1 MHFTADAALLGPQ
14 GFEKTGLGERVAT
27 LFVKAF
33 GKSTLGLA
41 YGLGFAE
48 ALIAPAMPSTTA
60 RAGGIFMPI
69 MSSLSQNAG
78 SLPGLPTAYSVKQL
92 SSLRD
97 KVCSSAMLLKLTPKS
112 LIPSLLL
119 SLVVKL
125 ASHVVLAACMYVLKE
140 PHMYFVRCVSELCL
154 WNAARHRT
162 ET

>member
-1 MHFTADAALLGPQ
+1 MLQ

-48 ALIAPAMPSTTA
+48 AAIAPAMPSTTA

-78 SLPGLPTAYSVKQL
+78 SLPGRIHPFPL
-92 SSLRD
+92 
-97 KVCSSAMLLKLTPKS
+97 
-112 LIPSLLL
+112 
-119 SLVVKL
+119 
-125 ASHVVLAACMYVLKE
+125 
-140 PHMYFVRCVSELCL
+140 VRCF
-154 WNAARHRT
+154 
-162 ET
+162 